1 MSIEFTPASHEEER
15 QQKIEETLKESIN
28 YEVVADE
35 LQPEYL
41 DRTMKKKFRWLMLFL
56 CCIFVVANYFCYDNP
71 ASVESYIET

>member
-1 MSIEFTPASHEEER
+1 M
-15 QQKIEETLKESIN
+15 
-28 YEVVADE
+28 VADE